1 MPEKRP
7 FFTKVMNLL
16 KLPEDVQN
24 RLEGKRLGYREIEA
38 LASQSANQQ
47 EPVRTTANQCANH
60 QEPAR
65 TSDSPT
71 ANQPANQGSPGDN
84 QPKNRVDRVKSAVD
98 KPTPSYPPIRE
109 TVDELVKL

>member
-47 EPVRTTANQCANH
+47 EPVRTTANQ
-60 QEPAR
+60 
-65 TSDSPT
+65 
-71 ANQPANQGSPGDN
+71 GSPGDN